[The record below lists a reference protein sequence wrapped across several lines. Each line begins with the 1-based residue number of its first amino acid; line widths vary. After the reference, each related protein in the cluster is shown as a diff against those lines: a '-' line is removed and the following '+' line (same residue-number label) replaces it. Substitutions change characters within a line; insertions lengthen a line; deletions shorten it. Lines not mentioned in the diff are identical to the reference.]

1 MNFIKKNQKKI
12 FLGLLFIIISFSS
25 PVFAASRCQAF
36 GPKTENLIRL
46 ALNAIRIG
54 APILVIFLGAI
65 DFMKILISGEEKTY
79 KESFKT
85 FLKRLG
91 AVAAL
96 IFVPYII
103 VFALKIGGI
112 LSEYQ
117 IADSSIF
124 CFFDF

>member
-12 FLGLLFIIISFSS
+12 FLSLLFITMLSSS
-25 PVFAASRCQAF
+25 PVFAASRCGVF
-36 GPKTENLIRL
+36 GNRTARLIKL

-103 VFALKIGGI
+103 VFALKISGI
-112 LSEYQ
+112 LNEYQ